1 MYTTI
6 WTIFGF
12 VYELIKLSPI
22 TIKWEKVVEKAVTRA
37 IPTPQLHSSYG

>member
-1 MYTTI
+1 MHTARFTI
-6 WTIFGF
+6 LGT